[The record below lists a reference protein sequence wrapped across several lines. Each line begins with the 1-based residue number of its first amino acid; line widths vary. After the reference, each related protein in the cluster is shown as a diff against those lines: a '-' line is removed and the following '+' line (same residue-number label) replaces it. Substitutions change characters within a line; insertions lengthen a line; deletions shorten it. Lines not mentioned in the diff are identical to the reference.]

1 MPVVPPTQPLPPVQA
16 VVAPSPALKQARGP
30 LNVKT
35 ETTEAVDAPDET
47 GIEPNPVQRQKQRGG
62 KLDILV

>member
-1 MPVVPPTQPLPPVQA
+1 MAVVTPTAPPPVQA
-16 VVAPSPALKQARGP
+16 VVAPTPALKQARAP

-47 GIEPNPVQRQKQRGG
+47 GLGPNAVQRQKQRGG